1 VSVSTWDAPRRL
13 AWLAAIIIHPDSG
26 KSLAAVK
33 LAGILADHYNSK
45 TGRCDP
51 DLHLLTTRTALS
63 LDGFKK
69 ARLLLRRTGFLEYDS
84 KAGTDNHGRPL
95 PVNYRLLL
103 PAGCENPRTA
113 PTGTEATGTSA
124 PTNHASPGTVAAD
137 QSCLTGHDCPDQSCL
152 TGHDCPDQSCL
163 TRHGNRASPG
173 TAIVPH
179 QARCI
184 EEQGSE
190 QGTEHLLDPI
200 PPLPPQGRELR
211 AADDD
216 SQAQDSD
223 QAAGTGTGT
232 EAGHPLPV
240 SAAAAAAATARPADP
255 PPLDLTP
262 PGQPP
267 AEGAAA
273 DARELSEGK
282 GRKAKAQRPPWEPPP
297 WLNLEAWREFEQHR
311 RELRKP
317 LTDRARDLN
326 AKLLRELTQ
335 EQQQAC
341 IEASIAAGWTGLFP
355 DRITGKGPQGRPETA
370 RDAKRRELAEEVRR
384 GIEAARDES
393 IQGEFIEGQFT
404 RN

>member
-1 VSVSTWDAPRRL
+1 VSIAAMRWAWSVSGISPTDKLVLL
-13 AWLAAIIIHPDSG
+13 AI
-26 KSLAAVK
+26 
-33 LAGILADHYNSK
+33 ADH
-45 TGRCDP
+45 
-51 DLHLLTTRTALS
+51 
-63 LDGFKK
+63 
-69 ARLLLRRTGFLEYDS
+69 
-84 KAGTDNHGRPL
+84 
-95 PVNYRLLL
+95 
-103 PAGCENPRTA
+103 
-113 PTGTEATGTSA
+113 
-124 PTNHASPGTVAAD
+124 
-137 QSCLTGHDCPDQSCL
+137 
-152 TGHDCPDQSCL
+152 
-163 TRHGNRASPG
+163 
-173 TAIVPH
+173 
-179 QARCI
+179 
-184 EEQGSE
+184 
-190 QGTEHLLDPI
+190 
-200 PPLPPQGRELR
+200 
-211 AADDD
+211 ADDD
-216 SQAQDSD
+216 GTAYPGITRIAQKTGLGTTATKRAIKRLREVHKIVDIEQRYRGEGTKGGRTSSLYRLRLGTPDDLNLLGTPDDLNRLRTPETGLRTPETRLGTRGDHREPSVEPSVETSDPSPPTPLPREGESEPPTDQDQAQDAD
-223 QAAGTGTGT
+223 QAAEPAPVNAEPQGDTQDASTGTGTGT

-240 SAAAAAAATARPADP
+240 SAAAAAATARPADP

-267 AEGAAA
+267 AEAPAA
-273 DARELSEGK
+273 DAREPSEGK